1 MTNNEIN
8 QIFEQAIQALKDD
21 YMFMHQSENVLHF
34 KNKITK
40 TYIKIEVDNWNYDFS
55 DKALSDLPDSNA
67 LKAIEAHPNYES

>member
-34 KNKITK
+34 KNKIIGIMIFQ
-40 TYIKIEVDNWNYDFS
+40 IK
-55 DKALSDLPDSNA
+55 L
-67 LKAIEAHPNYES
+67 

>member
-40 TYIKIEVDNWNYDFS
+40 TYIKIELDNWNYDFS
-55 DKALSDLPDSNA
+55 DSNRSTN
-67 LKAIEAHPNYES
+67 KWKS

>member
-21 YMFMHQSENVLHF
+21 YMYMHKSENILHF

-40 TYIKIEVDNWNYDFS
+40 TYIKIELDNWNYDFS
-55 DKALSDLPDSNA
+55 DSNRSINKWT
-67 LKAIEAHPNYES
+67 LKT

>member
-8 QIFEQAIQALKDD
+8 QIFVQAIQALKDD

-40 TYIKIEVDNWNYDFS
+40 TYIKIELDNWNYDFS
-55 DKALSDLPDSNA
+55 DKALNDLPDSNA